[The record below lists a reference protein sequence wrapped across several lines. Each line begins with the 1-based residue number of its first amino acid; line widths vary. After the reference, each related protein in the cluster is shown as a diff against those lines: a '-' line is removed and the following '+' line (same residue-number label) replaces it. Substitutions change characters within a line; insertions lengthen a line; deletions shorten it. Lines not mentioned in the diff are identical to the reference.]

1 VPDDGGSRFAAKR
14 EGIFILKI
22 LLTGANGFTGR
33 HFAEHAKAA
42 GHEIVPL
49 RANLND
55 SKSLEEEILQVAPDS
70 IVHLAAISFV
80 GHADINDFYKV
91 NVIGTLNLLDALTKL
106 NKPPVSV
113 LLSSSAN
120 IYGNSTVSP
129 VSETQPP
136 APVNHYAMSKL
147 AMEHMARTYLDR
159 LPLFFTRPFN
169 YTGPGQDRSFII
181 PKLVSHFAKRL
192 PVVELGNLDVEREFN
207 DVRFV
212 CEAYL
217 SLLKK
222 NIAGETVNICSGK
235 PIALRSVI
243 ALLSNISSHTLET
256 KVNPAFVRANEIQRL
271 CGDPTR
277 LNAIIGSIDTPDLA
291 DTLTWMLD
299 QAGIVKH

>member
-1 VPDDGGSRFAAKR
+1 MPDDGGSRLEKKR

-33 HFAEHAKAA
+33 YFAAYAKAA

-49 RANLND
+49 HANLNEAMQ
-55 SKSLEEEILQVAPDS
+55 LEEEILQVAPDAV
-70 IVHLAAISFV
+70 VHLAAISFV
-80 GHADINDFYKV
+80 GHVDSSDFYKV

-106 NKPPVSV
+106 SKPPVSV

-120 IYGNSTVSP
+120 IYGNCRASP
-129 VSETQPP
+129 ITEDQPP

-147 AMEHMARTYLDR
+147 AMEHMARTYLGR

-169 YTGPGQDRSFII
+169 YTGHGQGLSFII
-181 PKLVSHFAKRL
+181 PKLVSHFAQRL

-217 SLLKK
+217 SLLSK
-222 NIAGETVNICSGK
+222 NIAGQAINICSGN
-235 PIALRSVI
+235 PVTLSTVI
-243 ALLSNISSHTLET
+243 SLLSSISNHTIET
-256 KVNPAFVRANEIQRL
+256 KVNPAFVRTNEIQRL

-277 LNAIIGSIDTPDLA
+277 LRAITGSIDMPTLA

-299 QAGIVKH
+299 QATIVKH